1 MSQCAL
7 ETAREMGWAKEAM
20 LPVASPSATVNFG
33 SRFKDEDLKALAGQ
47 LSEEELGKLV
57 QYAKA

>member
-1 MSQCAL
+1 MSRTVC
-7 ETAREMGWAKEAM
+7 
-20 LPVASPSATVNFG
+20 PVASPSATVNFG